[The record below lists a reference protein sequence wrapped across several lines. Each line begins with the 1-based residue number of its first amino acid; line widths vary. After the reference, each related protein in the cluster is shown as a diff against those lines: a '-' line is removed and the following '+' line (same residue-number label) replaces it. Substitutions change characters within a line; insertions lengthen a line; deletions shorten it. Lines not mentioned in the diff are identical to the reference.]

1 MHCSHIIST
10 MKKAAATKMAQTRHI
25 YDDPQNGLPAS
36 HMMNQ
41 VAAATRSS
49 SCYTA

>member
-25 YDDPQNGLPAS
+25 YMMIPKMVFQLP
-36 HMMNQ
+36 
-41 VAAATRSS
+41 T
-49 SCYTA
+49 